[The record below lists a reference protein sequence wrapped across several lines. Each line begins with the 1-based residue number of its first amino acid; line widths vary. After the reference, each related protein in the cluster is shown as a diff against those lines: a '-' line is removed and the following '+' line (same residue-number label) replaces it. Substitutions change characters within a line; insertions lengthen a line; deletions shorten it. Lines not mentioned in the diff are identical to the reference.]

1 MPLQPKILIS
11 GGGTGG
17 HIFPAIAIADA
28 LRQKVPGVELLFVG
42 ARGRMEMQKVP
53 DAGYTIE
60 GLWISGFQRSFSW
73 RNLAFPFK
81 LLSSLNKA
89 AAIIRRFRP
98 DVVVGVG
105 GYASGPTL
113 KMASRKGIPTVLQ
126 EQNSLPGVTNR
137 LLAKKAAKI
146 CVAYPGMEKYFPA
159 EKIILTGNPIRSKVI
174 QIESKRVEA
183 IAFFALDAKKKTIL
197 VVGGSQGSRSINLA
211 LAKNLK
217 TLADHNIQ
225 MVWQTGLLQS
235 EWAQQTINQQLTEEE
250 RRHFKVYAFI
260 NRMEL
265 AYAVA
270 DVVISR
276 AGAIAI
282 SELSAVAKPCI
293 LIPLPTAA
301 EDHQT
306 KNAVSLA
313 ERQAAIHLPD
323 ANAADELG
331 KIAVNLIDNDE
342 RQRTLSVNIKKN
354 AIEDSAE
361 KIADE
366 ILKLIRNKGNV

>member
-1 MPLQPKILIS
+1 MLQQPKILIS

-28 LRQKVPGVELLFVG
+28 LRQKVPGAELLFVG
-42 ARGRMEMQKVP
+42 ALGRMEMQKVP
-53 DAGYTIE
+53 EAGYAIE
-60 GLWISGFQRSFSW
+60 GLWISGFQRNLSW
-73 RNLAFPFK
+73 RNLSFPFK
-81 LLSSLNKA
+81 LVSSLCKA

-113 KMASRKGIPTVLQ
+113 KMAARKGIITVLQ

-146 CVAYPGMEKYFPA
+146 CVAYPGMEKYFSA
-159 EKIILTGNPIRSKVI
+159 AKIILTGNPIRSKVI
-174 QIESKRVEA
+174 SIEGKRGEA
-183 IAFFALDAKKKTIL
+183 LEFFALDAKKKTIL
-197 VVGGSQGSRSINLA
+197 VVGGSQGARSVNVA
-211 LAKNLK
+211 VAKNLK
-217 TLADHNIQ
+217 TLAAENIQ
-225 MVWQTGLLQS
+225 MIWQTGLLQA
-235 EWAQQTINQQLTEEE
+235 EWAQQMIDEHLAEEE
-250 RRHFKVYAFI
+250 RRHFKVHAFI

-265 AYAVA
+265 AYAAA

-293 LIPLPTAA
+293 FIPLPSAA

-306 KNAVSLA
+306 KNAVSL
-313 ERQAAIHLPD
+313 EQRQAAIHLPD
-323 ANAADELG
+323 AKAAEELG
-331 KIAVNLIDNDE
+331 KIAVALIGDRE
-342 RQRTLSVNIKKN
+342 RQQTLSVNIKKN
-354 AIEDSAE
+354 AVEDSAGR
-361 KIADE
+361 IADE
-366 ILKLIRNKGNV
+366 ILKLVQKKSDV

>member
-1 MPLQPKILIS
+1 MLQQPKILIS

-28 LRQKVPGVELLFVG
+28 LRQKVAGVQLLFVG
-42 ARGRMEMQKVP
+42 AQGRMEMQKVP
-53 DAGYTIE
+53 EAGYAIQ
-60 GLWISGFQRSFSW
+60 GLWISGFQRSLSW
-73 RNLAFPFK
+73 RNLMFPIK

-174 QIESKRVEA
+174 QIEGKRDEA
-183 IAFFALDAKKKTIL
+183 IEFFALDAKRKTIL
-197 VVGGSQGSRSINLA
+197 VVGGSQGARSINEA

-217 TLADHNIQ
+217 TLASHNIQ
-225 MVWQTGLLQS
+225 MIWQTGPLQS
-235 EWAQQTINQQLTEEE
+235 DWAQQTIDAQLAGED
-250 RRHFKVYAFI
+250 RKYFKVHAFI

-265 AYAVA
+265 AYAAA

-323 ANAADELG
+323 AKAGEELG
-331 KIAVNLIDNDE
+331 KIAVALIGDNE
-342 RQRTLSVNIKKN
+342 RQQTLSVNIKKN
-354 AIEDSAE
+354 AVEDSAGR
-361 KIADE
+361 IADE
-366 ILKLIRNKGNV
+366 ILKLVQREKDV

>member
-1 MPLQPKILIS
+1 MLQQPKILIS

-28 LRQKVPGVELLFVG
+28 LRLKVPGVELLFVG

-53 DAGYTIE
+53 EAGYPIE
-60 GLWISGFQRSFSW
+60 GLWISGFQRSLSW
-73 RNLAFPFK
+73 RNLMFPFK
-81 LLSSLNKA
+81 LVSSLIKA

-98 DVVVGVG
+98 AVVVGVG

-113 KMASRKGIPTVLQ
+113 KMAARKGIPTVLQ

-174 QIESKRVEA
+174 QIECRRNEA
-183 IAFFALDAKKKTIL
+183 LEFFALDAKKDTIL
-197 VVGGSQGSRSINLA
+197 VVGGSQGARSINIA
-211 LAKNLK
+211 VAENLK
-217 TLADHNIQ
+217 TLASHNVQ
-225 MVWQTGLLQS
+225 MIWQTGQLQAT
-235 EWAQQTINQQLTEEE
+235 WAQQMIDEQLAEKE
-250 RRHFKVYAFI
+250 RGCFKVHAFI

-265 AYAVA
+265 AYAA
-270 DVVISR
+270 ANLVISR

-293 LIPLPTAA
+293 LIPLPSAA

-306 KNAVSLA
+306 KNAVSL
-313 ERQAAIHLPD
+313 EQRNAAIHLPD
-323 ANAADELG
+323 AKAVAELG
-331 KIAVNLIDNDE
+331 KIAAELISDKE
-342 RQRTLSVNIKKN
+342 RQHTLSVNIKKN
-354 AIEDSAE
+354 AVEDSSGR
-361 KIADE
+361 IADE
-366 ILKLIRNKGNV
+366 ILKLVQKKRDV

>member
-1 MPLQPKILIS
+1 MLQQPKILIS

-28 LRQKVPGVELLFVG
+28 LKQKVPGAELLFVG
-42 ARGRMEMQKVP
+42 ALGRMEMQKVP
-53 DAGYTIE
+53 EAGYAIE
-60 GLWISGFQRSFSW
+60 GLWISGFQRNLSW
-73 RNLAFPFK
+73 RNLSFPFK
-81 LLSSLNKA
+81 LVSSLCKA

-113 KMASRKGIPTVLQ
+113 KMAARKGIPTVLQ

-159 EKIILTGNPIRSKVI
+159 AKIILTGNPIRSKVI
-174 QIESKRVEA
+174 SIEGKRAEA
-183 IAFFALDAKKKTIL
+183 LEFFALDAKRKTIL
-197 VVGGSQGSRSINLA
+197 VVGGSQGARSVNVA
-211 LAKNLK
+211 VAENLK
-217 TLADHNIQ
+217 TLAAENIQ
-225 MVWQTGLLQS
+225 MIWQTGLLQA
-235 EWAQQTINQQLTEEE
+235 EWAQQMIDEHLSEEE
-250 RRHFKVYAFI
+250 RGHFKVHAFI

-265 AYAVA
+265 AYAAA

-293 LIPLPTAA
+293 FIPLPSAA

-306 KNAVSLA
+306 KNAVSL
-313 ERQAAIHLPD
+313 EQRQAAIHLPD
-323 ANAADELG
+323 AKAVEALG
-331 KIAVNLIDNDE
+331 KIAVALIGDRE
-342 RQRTLSVNIKKN
+342 RQQTLSVNIKKN
-354 AIEDSAE
+354 AVEDSAGR
-361 KIADE
+361 IADE
-366 ILKLIRNKGNV
+366 ILKLVQKKSDV

>member
-1 MPLQPKILIS
+1 MLQQPKILIS

-28 LRQKVPGVELLFVG
+28 LRQKVAGVQLLFVG
-42 ARGRMEMQKVP
+42 AEGRMEMQKVP
-53 DAGYTIE
+53 EAGYAIQ
-60 GLWISGFQRSFSW
+60 GLWISGFQRSLSW
-73 RNLAFPFK
+73 RNLMFPIK

-174 QIESKRVEA
+174 QIEGKRNEA
-183 IAFFALDAKKKTIL
+183 IEFFALDAKRKTIL
-197 VVGGSQGSRSINLA
+197 VVGGSQGARSINEA

-217 TLADHNIQ
+217 ILAGHNIQ
-225 MVWQTGLLQS
+225 MIWQTGPLQS
-235 EWAQQTINQQLTEEE
+235 DWAQQTIDALLPGEE
-250 RRHFKVYAFI
+250 RKYFKVHAFI

-265 AYAVA
+265 AYAAA

-323 ANAADELG
+323 AKAGEELG
-331 KIAVNLIDNDE
+331 KIAVELIGDNDQ
-342 RQRTLSVNIKKN
+342 QRTLSVNIKKN
-354 AIEDSAE
+354 AVQDSAGR
-361 KIADE
+361 IADE
-366 ILKLIRNKGNV
+366 ILKLVQKKKNV

>member
-1 MPLQPKILIS
+1 MLQQPKILIS

-28 LRQKVPGVELLFVG
+28 LREKMPGVELLFVG
-42 ARGRMEMQKVP
+42 ALGRMEMQKVP
-53 DAGYTIE
+53 EAGYAIE
-60 GLWISGFQRSFSW
+60 GLWISGFQRNLSW
-73 RNLAFPFK
+73 RNLSFPFK
-81 LLSSLNKA
+81 LASSLCKA

-113 KMASRKGIPTVLQ
+113 KMAARKGIPTVLQ

-174 QIESKRVEA
+174 SIEGKRNEA
-183 IAFFALDAKKKTIL
+183 IGFFALDAKKKTIL
-197 VVGGSQGSRSINLA
+197 LVGGSQGARSINVA
-211 LAKNLK
+211 VAENLK
-217 TLADHNIQ
+217 TLAGENTQ
-225 MVWQTGLLQS
+225 MIWQTGLLQAV
-235 EWAQQTINQQLTEEE
+235 WAKQMIDEHLVGEE
-250 RRHFKVYAFI
+250 RSHFKVHAFI

-265 AYAVA
+265 AYAAA

-293 LIPLPTAA
+293 FIPLPSAA

-313 ERQAAIHLPD
+313 ERHAAIHLPD
-323 ANAADELG
+323 AKAVEELG
-331 KIAVNLIDNDE
+331 KVAVALIGDPE
-342 RQRTLSVNIKKN
+342 RQHTLSVNIKKN
-354 AIEDSAE
+354 AVEDSAGR
-361 KIADE
+361 IANE
-366 ILKLIRNKGNV
+366 ILKLVQNKRDV

>member
-1 MPLQPKILIS
+1 MLQQPKILIS

-28 LRQKVPGVELLFVG
+28 LKQKVPGAELLFVG
-42 ARGRMEMQKVP
+42 ALGRMEMQKVP
-53 DAGYTIE
+53 EAGYAIE
-60 GLWISGFQRSFSW
+60 GLWISGFQRNLSW
-73 RNLAFPFK
+73 RNLSFPFK
-81 LLSSLNKA
+81 LVSSLCKA

-113 KMASRKGIPTVLQ
+113 KMAARKGIPTVLQ

-159 EKIILTGNPIRSKVI
+159 AKIILTGNPIRSKVI
-174 QIESKRVEA
+174 SIEGKRAEA
-183 IAFFALDAKKKTIL
+183 LEFFALDAKKKTIL
-197 VVGGSQGSRSINLA
+197 VVGGSQGARSVNVA
-211 LAKNLK
+211 VAENLK
-217 TLADHNIQ
+217 TLAAENIQ
-225 MVWQTGLLQS
+225 MIWQTGLLQA
-235 EWAQQTINQQLTEEE
+235 EWAQQMIDEHLSEEE
-250 RRHFKVYAFI
+250 RGHFKVHAFI

-265 AYAVA
+265 AYAAA

-293 LIPLPTAA
+293 FIPLPSAA

-306 KNAVSLA
+306 KNAVSL
-313 ERQAAIHLPD
+313 EQRQAAIHLPD
-323 ANAADELG
+323 AKAVEALG
-331 KIAVNLIDNDE
+331 KIAVALIGDRE
-342 RQRTLSVNIKKN
+342 RQQTLSVNIKKN
-354 AIEDSAE
+354 AVEDSAGR
-361 KIADE
+361 IADE
-366 ILKLIRNKGNV
+366 ILKLVQKKSDV